1 MEEFKRVRMEK
12 LLELMKK
19 LFVAAGIP
27 EQDAIIAA
35 EALIAADLRGI
46 DSHGASRLP
55 YYIGKLKNGTVNPK
69 PTIKIL
75 NELPA
80 TALLDGDNGLGPVVA
95 KQAMELAIA
104 KANKVGAGLISV
116 RRSNHFGIA
125 AYYSMMALKQG
136 MMGLVMT
143 NSVSMVTPTFGAK
156 GMLGTNP
163 ISFAV
168 PAGKLHPF
176 VLDMATSAVPLGKIE
191 IALKNNKKIPAG
203 WLYDSQGEFTED
215 PSMIVKGGN
224 LAPLGGTRELGGH
237 KGYGLAMMV
246 DILSAIL
253 SDANYGAKQE
263 GLMSMR
269 KEPSNVGH
277 FFMAVKV
284 DGFRPVN
291 EFGKTMDQAL
301 NSLKES
307 PKAKGQDRIYIH
319 GEPEFEFEDE
329 RRENGIPLHP
339 MVILNLSNLAKE
351 AGINPEEYL

>member
-1 MEEFKRVRMEK
+1 MEEFKRVKVEK
-12 LLELMKK
+12 LFELMKK
-19 LFVAAGIP
+19 LFVAAGLP
-27 EQDAIIAA
+27 EADAEVST

-69 PTIKIL
+69 PNIKIVH
-75 NELPA
+75 ELPS
-80 TALLDGDNGLGPVVA
+80 TALLDGDDGLGPVVS
-95 KQAMELAIA
+95 KLAMELAIKKA
-104 KANKVGAGLISV
+104 KATGAGLVSV

-125 AYYSMMALKQG
+125 GYYSMMALKEG

-143 NSVSMVTPTFGAK
+143 NAVSMVTPTFSAK
-156 GMLGTNP
+156 GVLGTNP

-168 PAGKLHPF
+168 PTGRLRPF

-191 IALKNNKKIPAG
+191 IALKNNKKIPVG
-203 WLYDSQGEFTED
+203 WLYDDKGEFTDD
-215 PSMIVKGGN
+215 PSIIVKGGN

-253 SDANYGAKQE
+253 SNANYGAKQE

-277 FFMAVKV
+277 FFMAVRV
-284 DGFRPVN
+284 DGFRPVA
-291 EFGKTMDQAL
+291 EFGQTMDEAL
-301 NSLKES
+301 TAIKDS
-307 PKAKGQDRIYIH
+307 PKAKGQDRIFIH

-329 RRENGIPLHP
+329 RKKLGIPLHP
-339 MVILNLSNLAKE
+339 QVVMNLTNLAKA
-351 AGINPEEYL
+351 AGIKAEEYL